1 MREPQRTDDD
11 RFEGLHVTLLI
22 QRRAPGVLVIAIK
35 GVDTGELGDAPF
47 RALEGDMAG
56 SQPIELFVD
65 ARDTRGASV
74 SVSSEWAV
82 WLARHKHRF
91 RHISMLTGSRF
102 IKLTADFVR
111 RFAELGDLMRIYTDP
126 AAFDG
131 ALSNAIGNA
140 APVYV

>member
-1 MREPQRTDDD
+1 MPGPQRTDDD

-22 QRRAPGVLVIAIK
+22 QRRAPGVLVIVI
-35 GVDTGELGDAPF
+35 
-47 RALEGDMAG
+47 
-56 SQPIELFVD
+56 
-65 ARDTRGASV
+65 RGIDS
-74 SVSSEWAV
+74 
-82 WLARHKHRF
+82 RF

-126 AAFDG
+126 SAFDG

-140 APVYV
+140 APPG

>member
-1 MREPQRTDDD
+1 MPEQRTDDD
-11 RFEGLHVTLLI
+11 RFEGMHCTILV
-22 QRRAPGVLVIAIK
+22 QRRAPGVLVLVIK
-35 GVDTGELGDAPF
+35 GIDVGELGDAPF
-47 RALEGDMAG
+47 RALEGDMVG
-56 SQPIELFVD
+56 DQRFEFFVD

-82 WLARHKHRF
+82 WLRRHKHRF
-91 RHISMLTGSRF
+91 RHISMLVGSPF

-111 RFAELGDLMRIYTDP
+111 RFADLDDLMRIYTDR

-140 APVYV
+140 QP

>member
-1 MREPQRTDDD
+1 MRTDDD
-11 RFEGLHVTLLI
+11 RFEGLSVTLFI
-22 QRRAPGVLVIAIK
+22 QRRAPGVIVLVIK

-47 RALEGDMAG
+47 RALEGDLVG
-56 SQPIELFVD
+56 ERPIELFVD

-74 SVSSEWAV
+74 SVSSDWAV
-82 WLARHKHRF
+82 WLGRHRERF

-140 APVYV
+140 GPHDPVL